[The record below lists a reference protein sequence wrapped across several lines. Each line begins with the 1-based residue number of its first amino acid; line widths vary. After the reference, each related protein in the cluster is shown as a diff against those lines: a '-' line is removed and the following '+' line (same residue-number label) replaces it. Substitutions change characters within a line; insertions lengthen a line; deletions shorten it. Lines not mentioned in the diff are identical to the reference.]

1 MTAGDPTE
9 APDLMP
15 IRHAVAWPNPLL
27 ERWREGGSVV
37 AAWLTIPD
45 VVVAEMLARSGADA
59 VVVDQQHGGATAR
72 DLAALFMAIE
82 VGGAAAITRV
92 PENSVA
98 AIGRSLDAGALA
110 IVVPMVN
117 TAEEAAAAVAA
128 CRHGAAGTRSHGP
141 LRPHAM
147 PGPADPA
154 DPVRPAV
161 ILQIETTAALHD
173 LDAIAST
180 PGVDAL
186 LVGPNDLALSLGMP
200 VDPSARSAGDR
211 RRHAEALEL
220 VRDACVAHGIAAGMY
235 CTDGAAAR
243 DYLEG
248 GFRFV
253 SAATDAVILAEGVRH
268 EIERAGV
275 PRT

>member
-1 MTAGDPTE
+1 MATGGPTDALDP
-9 APDLMP
+9 MP
-15 IRHAVAWPNPLL
+15 IRHATPAPNPLL
-27 ERWREGGSVV
+27 ERWRGGGSVL
-37 AAWLTIPD
+37 AAWLTVPD
-45 VVVAEMLARSGADA
+45 VVVAEMLAGSGADA

-82 VGGAAAITRV
+82 GGGAVAITRV

-110 IVVPMVN
+110 IIVPMVN

-141 LRPHAM
+141 LRPRAM

-154 DPVRPAV
+154 DPVRAAV
-161 ILQIETTAALHD
+161 IPQIETTTGLANVV
-173 LDAIAST
+173 AIAST

-211 RRHAEALEL
+211 RRHAEALDL
-220 VRDACVAHGIAAGMY
+220 VRDACVSRGIAAGMY

-243 DYLEG
+243 ACLES
-248 GFRFV
+248 GFSFV
-253 SAATDAVILAEGVRH
+253 SAATDAVILAQGVRR
-268 EIERAGV
+268 EIERTRGPGA
-275 PRT
+275 